1 MESQCH
7 DEQQA
12 RSTKTDNGNATSA
25 CDNHNK
31 RDDYGDRGDGNHA
44 ERNIL

>member
-1 MESQCH
+1 MNSRL
-7 DEQQA
+7 A
-12 RSTKTDNGNATSA
+12 APRLTDNGNATSA
-25 CDNHNK
+25 RDNHNK

>member
-1 MESQCH
+1 MEAQCH
-7 DEQQA
+7 DGQQA

-25 CDNHNK
+25 RDNHNK
-31 RDDYGDRGDGNHA
+31 RVDYGDRGDGNHA